1 MTTEKRQRRL
11 IEVAKELKVG
21 LNTIQDFLRKKN
33 IDSDGSP
40 NSIIPHEA
48 YALLKTQFA
57 ISKFQAHNNEQSR
70 ISITR
75 LGTIKFYDAIKNFGY
90 IIDTLEGREYYFT
103 MNISD
108 SSLIRHD
115 VRSRIG
121 IQNTAYNAPAL
132 NTHDTVS
139 FNLTQVRH
147 NGQVVYNAVHLLPVS
162 ILSAHESSAL
172 VSFVSDKFNQETLR
186 KFKYLNIHRAI
197 HLLEIWLI
205 RSIRIIRSESD
216 YERIQLILKYYNLN
230 LSVNG
235 QELQNERQDR
245 ISCICLFAPI
255 TYQYRLWIERWIATQ
270 LPDSTVMQYIRQGM
284 SIEQCL
290 NKLGKEQAA
299 RIYQQYIQDNT
310 EQDYIRLS
318 NIWNKRFGFRYGE
331 NIETLLQ
338 NKIKE
343 RYSDDQLYQLASDGN
358 LFLLKMIPISFFL
371 KTQFPLSKLDIIYRN
386 VDFSKEEEIEIV
398 CNADGLLRDKI
409 KFLKEHDLFD
419 HIELNQ
425 LLLKLSASDADKL
438 NLWEAGHIR
447 RPFSKDELCR
457 VIMQCDIP
465 THHIE
470 TLKEKGK
477 IVDSEY
483 KELCLFYIQNR
494 DLQIP
499 ADLEW
504 AYSHL
509 QDWLA
514 NEENPWQYFKSDTT
528 IALEMVKWV
537 KDNDCEGYKDEFCR
551 FFHLLSETDQ
561 AIFLRKIIEL
571 HRIDKLK
578 LSTKYLLNLVR
589 YKSNINLSV
598 YIVIEVLCK
607 LKSEHRFLSH
617 RELYDILHK
626 IAPQWNNQYKSLS
639 LSLNNDL
646 FDSCPGRIINSF
658 KWASDHD
665 KLSSASF
672 DIHIDMEQKT
682 SYITLPPNGEPYKE
696 RTNELRAQV
705 NGIRYDSAQK
715 KWETSANAYGDIT
728 AFAKQFP
735 QQYTKSIVR
744 LSKGGLTFNYLLA
757 YMTESYLAERNV
769 WKNPT
774 NEEYTTYKEFWDRDI
789 YWCYGKLC
797 LNNCLH
803 LKPQGKYYK
812 YTLYDFIT
820 ILNLSTK
827 TGHDI
832 EVDLSRFYSFLNWF
846 DKAIEHLYCRECSK
860 ILEASEK
867 PWNYKARALSMF
879 YCANEECQ
887 EYRNDHYITHCFR
900 KHCHAVIDDRDAKKC
915 PNGLVICKE
924 CGACCGE
931 TQNKNKEEL
940 GPTNAKKLKLHFE
953 QKMFYCPFCGE
964 QLVPSK
970 EKESVLCCT
979 NHPDY
984 KVDLLS
990 FREFRPKQQKQTIS
1004 HNDIQ

>member
-1 MTTEKRQRRL
+1 MAFENRQRLL

-21 LNTIQDFLRKKN
+21 LNTIRDFLRKNN

-40 NSIIPHEA
+40 NSIIPHET

-57 ISKFQAHNNEQSR
+57 ISEFQAHNNEPSR
-70 ISITR
+70 VSITR

-90 IIDTLEGREYYFT
+90 VIDTLEGKEYYFT

-108 SSLIRHD
+108 SFLIRDD
-115 VRSRIG
+115 VRSRIR
-121 IQNTAYNAPAL
+121 IQNTSFNAPTL
-132 NTHDTVS
+132 NADDTVS
-139 FNLTQVRH
+139 FNLIQVRH
-147 NGQVVYNAVHLLPVS
+147 NGKVVYNAVHVLPLF
-162 ILSAHESSAL
+162 ILSQTESSTL
-172 VSFVSDKFNQETLR
+172 TSFVSNKFNQETLR
-186 KFKYLNIHRAI
+186 KFKYLKIRRAI

-205 RSIRIIRSESD
+205 RSMRAIRSESD

-255 TYQYRLWIERWIATQ
+255 EYQYPLWIERWITTQ

-284 SIEQCL
+284 IIEQCL

-425 LLLKLSASDADKL
+425 LLLKLSVSDADKL
-438 NLWEAGHIR
+438 NLWEAGDIR
-447 RPFSKDELCR
+447 RPFSKDELCH
-457 VIMQCDIP
+457 VIMQCDIA

-477 IVDSEY
+477 IVDFEY
-483 KELCLFYIQNR
+483 KQLCLSYIQNR
-494 DLQIP
+494 DLHTP

-528 IALEMVKWV
+528 IALEMAKWV
-537 KDNDCEGYKDEFCR
+537 KDNDCEGYKDEFCC
-551 FFHLLSETDQ
+551 FFYLLSETDQ
-561 AIFLRKIIEL
+561 AVFLRKIIEL
-571 HRIDKLK
+571 YRVDKLK

-589 YKSNINLSV
+589 NKSNINLSV

-607 LKSEHRFLSH
+607 LKSEHRFLFH
-617 RELYDILHK
+617 RELYDIFHK

-639 LSLNNDL
+639 LSLNKDL
-646 FDSCPGRIINSF
+646 FDSCSGRIDF
-658 KWASDHD
+658 EWPKH
-665 KLSSASF
+665 ASF
-672 DIHIDMEQKT
+672 NISIDMEQKT
-682 SYITLPPNGEPYKE
+682 SCITLPPNGKSYKE
-696 RTNELRAQV
+696 RIEELRAQV
-705 NGIRYDSAQK
+705 NGIRYDSAK
-715 KWETSANAYGDIT
+715 KTWETSATAYGDIT
-728 AFAKQFP
+728 TFAKQA
-735 QQYTKSIVR
+735 KESIVQ
-744 LSKGGLTFNYLLA
+744 LLKDGRSFKS
-757 YMTESYLAERNV
+757 TCGHSDPSPIKNDIFIEKTI
-769 WKNPT
+769 WKKANAI
-774 NEEYTTYKEFWDRDI
+774 YKEFWGCDI
-789 YWCYGKLC
+789 YWCQGKLC

-803 LKPQGKYYK
+803 LKPQGEYHK

-820 ILNLSTK
+820 ILNLSTE
-827 TGHDI
+827 TERDI
-832 EVDLSRFYSFLNWF
+832 ETDLSRFYSSLNWF
-846 DKAIEHLYCRECSK
+846 NNSLEHLYCRECNK
-860 ILEASEK
+860 ILEPSDK
-867 PWNYKARALSMF
+867 QWNNTAHVLTWF
-879 YCANEECQ
+879 YCANEECN
-887 EYRNDHYITHCFR
+887 EHRNDHYINHCFTEF
-900 KHCHAVIDDRDAKKC
+900 CHGIIDDRDAIKC
-915 PNGLVICKE
+915 PNGRVICNK
-924 CGACCGE
+924 CGVCCGIK
-931 TQNKNKEEL
+931 QHKHKKEL
-940 GPTNAKKLKLHFE
+940 GPANAKKLHFE

-964 QLVPSK
+964 QLIPTK
-970 EKESVLCCT
+970 EKESVLYCT
-979 NHPDY
+979 NHPDH
-984 KVDLLS
+984 KVDLYS
-990 FREFRPKQQKQTIS
+990 FREFCPKQ
-1004 HNDIQ
+1004 